1 MASFAAAP
9 MLETAVPAPRAWH
22 GPLLAREHYLVPIPA
37 GVLAELHAALAELR
51 RAPVPTLLLLPEHFA
66 LAATARFMGEVRA
79 RLDDGPGFVMLDRLP
94 VDAMER
100 DEAIALY
107 WLLMNFLEP
116 PVAQEWKGTVIYDVR
131 HDGQEYTQDTRVA
144 LTPEGLEMHTDSS
157 MGEAPPS
164 YVSLFCLRPARSG
177 GMSIVS
183 SSAAAHNFFLAEHP
197 ALLRRLYEV
206 FYRDHQEYQA
216 ADAAA
221 TNFRPVFAW
230 DGRLRTRFNARHIV
244 RGYEKTGR
252 TLDADGARAVRL
264 MDEFLGDPAHRL
276 DLWLER
282 PDPGPEQPADRARPH
297 ALPGSRGPGPAQAP
311 RAALASRRRPPA
323 VPRLAPRSRTASRR
337 APGPDSAR
345 APGPAGPSGAASR
358 PRRSTGTRAC
368 CPAAPGG
375 STERAWACRRRAAPA
390 ESSAGSGST
399 PSDTAR

>member
-1 MASFAAAP
+1 MTAPP
-9 MLETAVPAPRAWH
+9 MLQKPMPASRAWH
-22 GPLLAREHYLVPIPA
+22 GPALPRERYLLPIPA
-37 GVLAELHAALAELR
+37 AVLAELAGALAELR

-66 LAATARFMGEVRA
+66 LAATGRFMAEVRA
-79 RLDDGPGFVMLDRLP
+79 ALDDGPGFVMLDRLP
-94 VDAMER
+94 VDAMSR

-116 PVAQEWKGTVIYDVR
+116 PVAQEWKGTVVYDVR
-131 HDGQEYTQDTRVA
+131 HDGQEYGQDTRGA

-164 YVSLFCLRPARSG
+164 YVSLFCLRPAQSG

-183 SSAAAHNFFLAEHP
+183 SAAAAHNFFLQEHP

-230 DGRLRTRFNARHIV
+230 NGRLRTRFNARHIV

-252 TLDADGARAVRL
+252 VLDDDGARAVRL
-264 MDEFLGDPAHRL
+264 MDEFLADPAHRL

-282 PDPGPEQPADRARPH
+282 GQIQVLNNRVIVHGRTPYQDHEDPEQRRHLVRLWLRAGDRRQF
-297 ALPGSRGPGPAQAP
+297 RG
-311 RAALASRRRPPA
+311 
-323 VPRLAPRSRTASRR
+323 
-337 APGPDSAR
+337 
-345 APGPAGPSGAASR
+345 
-358 PRRSTGTRAC
+358 
-368 CPAAPGG
+368 
-375 STERAWACRRRAAPA
+375 
-390 ESSAGSGST
+390 
-399 PSDTAR
+399 

>member
-1 MASFAAAP
+1 MASVTAPP
-9 MLETAVPAPRAWH
+9 MLATAVPSPRAWH
-22 GPLLAREHYLVPIPA
+22 GRTLAAEDYLVPIPA
-37 GVLAELHAALAELR
+37 AVLAELDRALVELR
-51 RAPVPTLLLLPEHFA
+51 RAPVPTLLLLPEHFG
-66 LAATARFMGEVRA
+66 LRATARFMGEVHA
-79 RLDDGPGFVMLDRLP
+79 RLDDGPGFVMLDRVP
-94 VDAMER
+94 VDAMSR

-183 SSAAAHNFFLAEHP
+183 SAAAAHNFFLDAHP

-244 RGYEKTGR
+244 RGYEKSGR
-252 TLDADGARAVRL
+252 DLDADGATAVRL

-282 PDPGPEQPADRARPH
+282 GQIQILNNRVIVHGRTPYEDHEDPEQRRHLVRLWLRAGDRRQF
-297 ALPGSRGPGPAQAP
+297 RG
-311 RAALASRRRPPA
+311 
-323 VPRLAPRSRTASRR
+323 
-337 APGPDSAR
+337 
-345 APGPAGPSGAASR
+345 
-358 PRRSTGTRAC
+358 
-368 CPAAPGG
+368 
-375 STERAWACRRRAAPA
+375 
-390 ESSAGSGST
+390 
-399 PSDTAR
+399 

>member
-1 MASFAAAP
+1 
-9 MLETAVPAPRAWH
+9 MLERPLPEPRAWH
-22 GPLLAREHYLVPIPA
+22 GAVLAAAAYLVPIPA
-37 GVLAELHAALAELR
+37 AVHAELDAALAELR
-51 RAPVPTLLLLPEHFA
+51 RAPVPTLLLLPEHFR
-66 LAATARFMGEVRA
+66 LTAAARLMAEVRD
-79 RLDDGPGFVMLDRLP
+79 RLDDGPGFVVLDRLR
-94 VDAMER
+94 VDAMSR

-131 HDGQEYTQDTRVA
+131 HDGQEYSADTRGA

-177 GMSIVS
+177 GVSIVS
-183 SSAAAHNFFLAEHP
+183 SAAAAHNFFLREHP

-221 TNFRPVFAW
+221 SNFRPVFAW

-252 TLDADGARAVRL
+252 DLDADGARAVRL
-264 MDEFLGDPAHRL
+264 MDEFLSDPTHRL

-282 PDPGPEQPADRARPH
+282 GQVQVLNNRLIVHGRTPYRDHEEPQLRRHLVRLWLRAGDRRQF
-297 ALPGSRGPGPAQAP
+297 RG
-311 RAALASRRRPPA
+311 
-323 VPRLAPRSRTASRR
+323 
-337 APGPDSAR
+337 
-345 APGPAGPSGAASR
+345 
-358 PRRSTGTRAC
+358 
-368 CPAAPGG
+368 
-375 STERAWACRRRAAPA
+375 
-390 ESSAGSGST
+390 
-399 PSDTAR
+399 